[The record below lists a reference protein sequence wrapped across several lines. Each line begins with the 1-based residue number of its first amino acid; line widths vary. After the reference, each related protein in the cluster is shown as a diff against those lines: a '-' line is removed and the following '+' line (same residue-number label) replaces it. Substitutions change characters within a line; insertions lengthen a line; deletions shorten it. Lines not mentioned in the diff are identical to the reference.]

1 MVAQAA
7 KPDRLFLSPPHMSGA
22 EQERVAEAF
31 ASNYVAPVGPMIAAF
46 EAEFAALT
54 GHRAALA
61 LSAGTAAIHLGLR
74 GLGVEPGDEVWFA
87 TLTFIG
93 GVAPAS
99 QLGARPVFFDV
110 DPTTWTM
117 DVGLLDDA
125 LTQAA
130 KGGRLPK
137 AVVPTDVFGQSCDLD
152 AIAALCD
159 RHGVG
164 LLIDSAEAMG
174 TLYKDRHAGA
184 GRLAAY
190 SFNGNK
196 IITTSGGGMLC
207 GDDVE
212 LIERARKWSTQAREP
227 AAHYEHTELGY
238 NYRMSNILAAIGRGQ
253 LSVLQDRVDR
263 RRAIFDTYK
272 AGLGDLPGL
281 SFMPEASYG
290 RATRWLTVML
300 VEASEFGADRE
311 TIRLA
316 LEDENI
322 EARPV
327 WKPMH
332 CQPVFADARQIGGS
346 VAEDLFERGLCLPS
360 GSQMSPDD
368 QERVIAKI
376 RSLGRH

>member
-1 MVAQAA
+1 MVAKAA

-46 EAEFAALT
+46 ESEFAALT

-74 GLGVEPGDEVWFA
+74 GLGVGPGDEVWFA

-110 DPTTWTM
+110 DPATWTM
-117 DVGLLDDA
+117 DVGLLDEA
-125 LTQAA
+125 LNKAA
-130 KGGRLPK
+130 KAGTLPK

-164 LLIDSAEAMG
+164 LLVDSAEAMG
-174 TLYKDRHAGA
+174 TLYKGRHAGA

-207 GDDVE
+207 GDDAE

-263 RRAIFDTYK
+263 RRAIFEAYE
-272 AGLGDLPGL
+272 AALGDLPGL
-281 SFMPEASYG
+281 SFMPEAAYG

-300 VEASEFGADRE
+300 VDEADFGCDRE

-332 CQPVFADARQIGGS
+332 CQPVFADARHIGGS
-346 VAEDLFERGLCLPS
+346 VAEDLFNRGLCLPS
-360 GSQMSPDD
+360 GSQMSGDD
-368 QERVIAKI
+368 QDRVIGKI
-376 RSLGRH
+376 RSLRKP

>member
-1 MVAQAA
+1 MTTEPAT
-7 KPDRLFLSPPHMSGA
+7 PDRLFLSPPHMSGA
-22 EQERVAEAF
+22 EQELVAQAF
-31 ASNYVAPVGPMIAAF
+31 ASNYVAPVGPMLEAF

-74 GLGVEPGDEVWFA
+74 ALGVQPNDEVWFA

-99 QLGARPVFFDV
+99 QMGARPVFVDV
-110 DPTTWTM
+110 DPQTWTM
-117 DVGLLDDA
+117 DIDLLDQELA
-125 LTQAA
+125 NAA
-130 KGGRLPK
+130 KQGTLPR

-152 AIAALCD
+152 AIAELCD

-164 LLIDSAEAMG
+164 LLVDSAEAMG
-174 TLYKDRHAGA
+174 TRYKDRHAGA
-184 GRLAAY
+184 GHLAAY

-207 GDDVE
+207 SDDVD
-212 LIERARKWSTQAREP
+212 LIAKARKWSTQAREP
-227 AAHYEHTELGY
+227 AAHYEHVELGY

-253 LSVLQDRVDR
+253 LSVLADRVER
-263 RRAIFDTYK
+263 RRAIFETYRS
-272 AGLGDLPGL
+272 GLVDLPGL

-290 RATRWLTVML
+290 KGTRWLTVML
-300 VEASEFGADRE
+300 IDPDQFGVDRE

-316 LEDENI
+316 LEDQNI

-332 CQPVFADARQIGGS
+332 CQPVFAQARAIGGN
-346 VAEDLFERGLCLPS
+346 VAESLFDTGLCLPS
-360 GSQMSPDD
+360 GSQMTDAD
-368 QERVIAKI
+368 QDRVITAI
-376 RSLGRH
+376 RALAAH